1 MRESNFPTGKLP
13 AELMARIIAKVPNF
27 DPRLVLGPG
36 VGLDCAVI
44 DLGTI
49 MLAFKSDPITFATD
63 EIGWYLVQINSN
75 DIVTTGATPRWLL
88 ATVLLPQGNT
98 DADRAEQIA
107 DQIFSA
113 CRQAEITFL
122 GGHTE
127 ITADIHRPIVIGTM
141 VGEIPPG
148 CLITPRGAQPG
159 DHLMLTKGVPV
170 EATAILAREFPD
182 RCRQVLTEQELKQ
195 AQSYLYDPGISIRK
209 DAEIAQAAGK
219 VTAMHDPT
227 EGGLATALW
236 ELSEASGR
244 SLYFE
249 PGMVYVPPISAR
261 LCAAFDL
268 NPLDTIASGALLL
281 TARNSDADQIR
292 AALETNGIRC
302 DEIGAVEDGP
312 VGVWKPGEAGRVLLP
327 RPQRD
332 EIARLFDRS

>member
-1 MRESNFPTGKLP
+1 MPNNHFSIGKLP
-13 AELMARIIAKVPNF
+13 PEFMAQIIARVPNY

-36 VGLDCAVI
+36 IGLDCAII
-44 DLGTI
+44 DLGTRL
-49 MLAFKSDPITFATD
+49 LAFKSDPITFATD

-75 DIVTTGATPRWLL
+75 DIVTTGATPRWML
-88 ATVLLPQGNT
+88 ATVLLPQSTT
-98 DADRAEQIA
+98 DANRVEQIA

-127 ITADIHRPIVIGTM
+127 ITTDINRPIVIGTM
-141 VGEIPPG
+141 VGEILPG
-148 CLITPRGAQPG
+148 HLITPRGAQPG
-159 DHLMLTKGVPV
+159 DRLMLTKGVPV
-170 EATAILAREFPD
+170 ETIAILSREFPE
-182 RCRQVLTEQELKQ
+182 RCRQVLGQEELAQ
-195 AQSYLYDPGISIRK
+195 AKTYLYDPGISIRK

-249 PGMVYVPPISAR
+249 PGAVYISPIAAK
-261 LCAAFDL
+261 LCTAFNL
-268 NPLDTIASGALLL
+268 NPLETIASGALLL
-281 TARNSDADQIR
+281 TAHGSDAVHIQG
-292 AALETNGIRC
+292 ALETNGIRC

-312 VGVWKPGEAGRVLLP
+312 VGVWQPAETGRVLLP

-332 EIARLFDRS
+332 EIARLFE